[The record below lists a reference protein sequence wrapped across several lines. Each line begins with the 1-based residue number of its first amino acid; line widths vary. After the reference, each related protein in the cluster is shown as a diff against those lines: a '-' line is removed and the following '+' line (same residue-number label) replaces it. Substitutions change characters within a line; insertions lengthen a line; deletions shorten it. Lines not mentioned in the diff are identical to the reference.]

1 MRTRSPSHRF
11 SFTFARAMTTATAL
25 PSGEICG
32 SLRLAMRNR
41 SDGCHR
47 SACAATDTAATNNTT
62 MIRFINTSSGIPATR
77 FGRKIIRFRGA
88 QTLRHLRY
96 DWPKRSG
103 PEIAFDTSDRRVR
116 SVSEMPD
123 DIRSLCSRCA
133 GVAGVDFWLE
143 RFGAAFAEASADA
156 RGHDHRFDSR
166 RDLGRDRCSLARAY
180 P

>member
-1 MRTRSPSHRF
+1 MSTRSPSHRF
-11 SFTFARAMTTATAL
+11 SFTFARAMTTATAF

-32 SLRLAMRNR
+32 SLRLATRSR

-47 SACAATDTAATNNTT
+47 SACAAIDTATTNNTT
-62 MIRFINTSSGIPATR
+62 MIRFINISSAYRSGAPNSTR
-77 FGRKIIRFRGA
+77 FGRKITGFRGA
-88 QTLRHLRY
+88 QKLQRFRY
-96 DWPKRSG
+96 ESPKRSG

-116 SVSEMPD
+116 SVSETPD
-123 DIRSLCSRCA
+123 DIRPLCSRCA

-166 RDLGRDRCSLARAY
+166 RDLGR
-180 P
+180 